1 MCLRSYPPFYD
12 ENTFVVYT
20 KILSGTIEFPTHFS
34 PAAIDLISK
43 LLQADQSKRY
53 GWSGVADIKNHKFFE
68 EMDFGTRTSP
78 LAPVVSRSPA
88 CSSSSKGGAKPPGVN
103 KTQPQLIVR
112 ISQWI
117 SLRQLSKPH

>member
-68 EMDFGTRTSP
+68 EIDFGTRLPPLSP
-78 LAPVVSRSPA
+78 VPSRARPPA
-88 CSSSSKGGAKPPGVN
+88 AAAAAKPAQIKPGERE
-103 KTQPQLIVR
+103 LGDD
-112 ISQWI
+112 
-117 SLRQLSKPH
+117 